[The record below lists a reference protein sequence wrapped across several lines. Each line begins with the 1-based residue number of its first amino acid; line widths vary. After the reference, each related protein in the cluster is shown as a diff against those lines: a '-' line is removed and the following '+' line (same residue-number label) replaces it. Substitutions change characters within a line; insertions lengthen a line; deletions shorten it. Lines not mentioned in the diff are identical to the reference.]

1 MKGSIKIKYIG
12 TNTHEYETN
21 KLFNY
26 IKDVEIII
34 TSINNNYFLT
44 FELKVHELN
53 INTEITYRLN
63 GLKNGDDLLCNKG
76 LFSIFINEILI
87 IKRNSILIGSLT
99 HIVEDEERVDNFS
112 FLISFANF
120 DIQKYLIG
128 DYDIWV
134 LE

>member
-34 TSINNNYFLT
+34 TNINNNYFLT

-63 GLKNGDDLLCNKG
+63 GLKNRDDLLCNKG